1 VKKIKQINA
10 VLTLLSFGLWMGLCA
25 GVSAQTPKT
34 GASKAN
40 LSDFSEVKLA
50 QAKPSSAADD
60 LDAFL
65 MSRGLSSP
73 SKSASR
79 SAPAQTTAES
89 EAQPPSPVDT
99 KLFPEAT
106 QSEVVVH
113 ALGFLGVPY
122 KRGGNSPES
131 GGLDCSGFVKAVYAQ
146 VLSISLPR
154 TSAEQAKKTTQV
166 SHHELR
172 PGDLVFFNTLR
183 RAFSHVGIYVGEG
196 KFVHSPKPG
205 AEVRVE
211 DMQVRYWKTRF
222 NGARRVT

>member
-1 VKKIKQINA
+1 VKKLKQINA
-10 VLTLLSFGLWMGLCA
+10 VLTLLSFGLWMGLCTD
-25 GVSAQTPKT
+25 VSAQTPKT
-34 GASKAN
+34 GASRAK
-40 LSDFSEVKLA
+40 LSDFSEVKTA
-50 QAKPSSAADD
+50 QAKPSNITDD
-60 LDAFL
+60 LDSFL

-73 SKSASR
+73 SKAVSR
-79 SAPAQTTAES
+79 SAQTQASAES

-99 KLFPEAT
+99 KLFHEAT

-154 TSAEQAKKTTQV
+154 TSAEQAKKTIQV
-166 SHHELR
+166 ANDELR